1 MASAILDSKDGI
13 IATGYTANANIGPFI
28 LLGGKYAV
36 QTLDTGTVAVALYTL
51 GPDGATWVLVD
62 SFTTDMYD
70 VFDLPPGTY
79 TFVVGAGATLCAV
92 SVAKIPYIYGM

>member
-1 MASAILDSKDGI
+1 MASTITDSKDGI
-13 IATGYTANANIGPFI
+13 IATGYIAGAEIGPFT
-28 LLGGKYAV
+28 LLGGKYAI

-51 GPDGATWVLVD
+51 GPDGATWVVVD

-79 TFVVGAGATLCAV
+79 AFIVGAGATLCAV